1 MHPSISYF
9 PSSKF
14 YSNQIT
20 DAPLVMDEAY
30 KKRYIPSPMFGPYT
44 FINVS
49 VGKEEGDDDGHSK
62 KNAVEVAVV
71 IKIIEKLYRGML
83 VLRHQ
88 VRFGSFYWVKIN
100 YMGILT
106 V

>member
-1 MHPSISYF
+1 
-9 PSSKF
+9 
-14 YSNQIT
+14 
-20 DAPLVMDEAY
+20 MDKVH
-30 KKRYIPSPMFGPYT
+30 KKHYIPSPMFGPYT

-71 IKIIEKLYRGML
+71 IKIIEKLYKGIL
-83 VLRHQ
+83 ILEISNP
-88 VRFGSFYWVKIN
+88 FGSFCWVKTN
-100 YMGILT
+100 HMRILK